1 MAKQLMFSHLA
12 SRCPPWRAHI
22 FGPHTVCFA
31 LANSETTRFPQIAVH
46 WSVINSHFSQPY
58 AL

>member
-1 MAKQLMFSHLA
+1 MFSHLA